1 MSLKD
6 LEDFSLI
13 LMNDIVRDGDP
24 VLRQVAAN
32 VQFPLSDEDQQLA
45 KDMMEYLENS
55 QVPELSEKYGLRPGV
70 GLAAPQVGV
79 SEMMAAV
86 LVPSNEENGK
96 PLFKEVIIN
105 PVIISHSVQPVAL
118 SEGEGCLSVDKDIPG
133 YVVRH
138 DRITLRYT
146 DVKGEQHKIRLR
158 DYPAIVCQHEIDHL
172 NGHLYYDL
180 IDKEHP
186 FTLKDANTVMVD

>member
-1 MSLKD
+1 MIAKPKKD
-6 LEDFSLI
+6 FSFYLVITFNFSIKSLI
-13 LMNDIVRDGDP
+13 LSCCFKISSK
-24 VLRQVAAN
+24 
-32 VQFPLSDEDQQLA
+32 FKQLLNPY
-45 KDMMEYLENS
+45 DNTFS
-55 QVPELSEKYGLRPGV
+55 IPELSEKYGLRPGV

>member
-1 MSLKD
+1 M
-6 LEDFSLI
+6 I

-24 VLRQVAAN
+24 VLRQVGAKVA
-32 VQFPLSDEDQQLA
+32 FPLSDEDRQLA
-45 KDMMEYLENS
+45 TEMMAYLENS
-55 QVPELSEKYGLRPGV
+55 QDPKLAEKYGLRPGV

-79 SEMMAAV
+79 SKMMAAV
-86 LVPSNEENGK
+86 LVPGPEDDPT

-105 PVIISHSVQPVAL
+105 PVIVSHSVQPAAL
-118 SEGEGCLSVDKDIPG
+118 SEGEGCLSVDKDIDG

-138 DRITLRYT
+138 DRITMRYQDT
-146 DVKGEQHKIRLR
+146 SGQTHKIRLR

-180 IDKEHP
+180 INTKTP
-186 FTLKDANTVMVD
+186 FQLADDSTVLID